1 MDVVGGFYKK
11 KGVNFFQIQG
21 RWFFDVGKVLD
32 FSRVHI
38 YIYILLIITVHDVYI
53 FMYTYSYLCAA
64 SYHIYTLEHRGYH
77 YVFSP

>member
-11 KGVNFFQIQG
+11 NWGELFSNTGI

-38 YIYILLIITVHDVYI
+38 YIYV
-53 FMYTYSYLCAA
+53 SY
-64 SYHIYTLEHRGYH
+64 
-77 YVFSP
+77 